1 MISTIMCGTTPV
13 RFEATLG
20 TQALYEEYTG
30 KSLIDEYSIFQQ
42 YKDTNFENVT
52 GADIAHVIDILTK
65 LAFVMKIQAEAK
77 GETTLDKIRNIR
89 SRLNADELL
98 AWQLDLEPDALNFE
112 TLNKILNLWNAS
124 AGTHTDA
131 KN

>member
-1 MISTIMCGTTPV
+1 MIATINCGNRPV

-30 KSLIDEYSIFQQ
+30 RNLIDEYTIFARL
-42 YKDTNFENVT
+42 KDDYSNVT
-52 GADIAHVIDILTK
+52 GEDLSHMMDVLKK

-77 GETTLDKIRNIR
+77 GDTTMDKIRDIR

-98 AWQLDLEPDALNFE
+98 AWQMELEPGALDIN
-112 TLNKILNLWNAS
+112 TLNKIFNLWNAS
-124 AGTHTDA
+124 AGSNTEA